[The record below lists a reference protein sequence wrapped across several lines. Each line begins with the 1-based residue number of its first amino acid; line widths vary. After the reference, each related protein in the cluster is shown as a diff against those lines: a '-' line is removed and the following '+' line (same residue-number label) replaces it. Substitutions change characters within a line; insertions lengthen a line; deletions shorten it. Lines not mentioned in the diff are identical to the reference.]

1 MFRALATTTAF
12 AALALAGCTGNAR
25 SVRADATAR
34 ECFSASSV
42 SGFTPVDDT
51 TVRLQVGVR
60 ETWELNLLSY
70 CPDIDWSHAIA
81 LRTFAGSSWI
91 CTSDAM
97 GVEVVV
103 LDRTVPVGPDRCQ
116 VRSIRKLDPAELAA
130 EKAAREKERAERKA
144 ARQ

>member
-1 MFRALATTTAF
+1 MFRTLATTTVL
-12 AALALAGCTGNAR
+12 AALALAGCTGNER
-25 SVRADATAR
+25 NVRTGAAAR

-42 SGFTPVDDT
+42 RGFSPVDNT

-60 ETWELNLLSY
+60 DTYELSLLSY

-91 CTSDAM
+91 CSNDAM
-97 GVEVVV
+97 SVEVVV

-116 VRSIRKLDPAELAA
+116 VRSIRKLDPAELEA
-130 EKAAREKERAERKA
+130 EKAAREQERAERKA